1 MLDTRYVVKW
11 NLIIK
16 NEGPLRIGDG
26 EEGVML
32 EYEDGKRIPFLPAS
46 GITGAFRSYLEQNI
60 GPEGAGTIRALF
72 GIAKNEKL
80 LQKSVK
86 SRLAV
91 RDGSCVFGF
100 DGKLEHRERI
110 EIDGARGVAAEEK
123 KFDTLFLGKGCEF
136 VVEFAAA
143 ARDGQEKE
151 AFRRLL
157 EKAFQALQ
165 HQELRLGAQ
174 KTNGG
179 GIFSIRKIR
188 ENVYDLF
195 EPEQLLRY
203 LKDAEPAGEIR
214 EEKEFA
220 ALLEGRPDTSAITL
234 EAEVVCRQPFLI
246 AGNTEEQAG
255 SREKFFMK
263 NKDGELLIPGSSL
276 KGVLK
281 GQCVKIAAFKQIN
294 PKLIRCMFGE
304 GGSQGSR
311 GNIFVSD
318 GVFSEKC
325 ICSPVYHGIRL
336 NKFTGGSWLGGKYAS
351 HPVRSSFMIRIQIQS
366 LREPER
372 SAAAGLLLFA
382 LRDLLQERVTLGG
395 EFGQGFGRMQGD
407 TIVVTDRER
416 ITVKLKDPSSNET
429 IRAYF
434 QALDSCREEND
445 GKNTM

>member
-136 VVEFAAA
+136 AVEFAAA

-151 AFRRLL
+151 AFRNQ
-157 EKAFQALQ
+157 FC
-165 HQELRLGAQ
+165 LR
-174 KTNGG
+174 
-179 GIFSIRKIR
+179 
-188 ENVYDLF
+188 
-195 EPEQLLRY
+195 
-203 LKDAEPAGEIR
+203 
-214 EEKEFA
+214 
-220 ALLEGRPDTSAITL
+220 
-234 EAEVVCRQPFLI
+234 
-246 AGNTEEQAG
+246 
-255 SREKFFMK
+255 
-263 NKDGELLIPGSSL
+263 
-276 KGVLK
+276 
-281 GQCVKIAAFKQIN
+281 
-294 PKLIRCMFGE
+294 
-304 GGSQGSR
+304 
-311 GNIFVSD
+311 
-318 GVFSEKC
+318 
-325 ICSPVYHGIRL
+325 HGL
-336 NKFTGGSWLGGKYAS
+336 
-351 HPVRSSFMIRIQIQS
+351 
-366 LREPER
+366 
-372 SAAAGLLLFA
+372 
-382 LRDLLQERVTLGG
+382 
-395 EFGQGFGRMQGD
+395 
-407 TIVVTDRER
+407 
-416 ITVKLKDPSSNET
+416 
-429 IRAYF
+429 
-434 QALDSCREEND
+434 
-445 GKNTM
+445 